1 MNKDS
6 RTIGAVFG
14 ALCVLPA
21 AGLGAP
27 SVALPQIRADL
38 GVSLGASSWVLAS
51 YSLAASIG
59 MALFGRL
66 MERTGIRFILILSS
80 ALLVAG
86 AVLAAFAP
94 SLIVV
99 VAARLVLGVAAAGLL
114 ISSYASVTVLGEA
127 ERPRALGII
136 SAAVGIGSACGPLI
150 GGALVAGLGW
160 RWVIISPVASILV
173 APFAVRLAAGDRAEA
188 RESQEPIDWLGAAL
202 LTVLG
207 GAVVVLLEAR
217 ATKLSGTIVI
227 VLAVAAL
234 AALGGLLAEARTAR
248 HPFVPPQILRA
259 RGFLAACF
267 AGAASYAGYFAL
279 LFASPLLL
287 AAHGY
292 KSVVIGL
299 FLLPAVIGSIA
310 ASRLGRAAG
319 HRIGVPMTVAIL
331 GILTLLAVLV
341 TALTNGAP
349 VAVAIAIAIG
359 ISGFAGSQ
367 VVFLAAIAQV
377 VEPADRATANGLY
390 NFVAFIGGA
399 LGPALVGAFSVR
411 MPLHSA
417 LAASAVLPLIAILI
431 AMLIVLRRH
440 HAAVSTMRI

>member
-27 SVALPQIRADL
+27 SVALPALRSDL

-51 YSLAASIG
+51 YSLAASVG

-66 MERTGIRFILILSS
+66 MERTGVRFILILSS

-94 SLIVV
+94 SLIIV
-99 VAARLVLGVAAAGLL
+99 VAARLLLGMAAAGLL
-114 ISSYASVTVLGEA
+114 ISSYASVTVLDEA

-160 RWVIISPVASILV
+160 RWVIVSPVFSIV
-173 APFAVRLAAGDRAEA
+173 VTPFALRLAPGGRAEA
-188 RESQEPIDWLGAAL
+188 SEPLDWLGATL

-207 GAVVVLLEAR
+207 AAVVVLLECK
-217 ATKLSGTIVI
+217 ATKLSGVIVI
-227 VLAVAAL
+227 LLAVVAV
-234 AALGGLLAEARTAR
+234 AALGGLLAEARMVR
-248 HPFVPPQILRA
+248 HPFVPPRILRA

-299 FLLPAVIGSIA
+299 FLLPAVIGSIV
-310 ASRLGRAAG
+310 ASRASRAAG
-319 HRIGVPMTVAIL
+319 HRIGVPMTIALL
-331 GILTLLAVLV
+331 GLLTVLAVLV
-341 TALTNGAP
+341 TALTNGEP

-377 VEPADRATANGLY
+377 VEPADRAAANGLY

-411 MPLHSA
+411 MPLHAA
-417 LAASAVLPLIAILI
+417 LAASAALPLIATLI
-431 AMLIVLRRH
+431 AMFIVLRRH

>member
-1 MNKDS
+1 MNRDS
-6 RTIGAVFG
+6 RVIGAVFG

-27 SVALPQIRADL
+27 SVALPALRSDL

-51 YSLAASIG
+51 YSLAASVG

-66 MERTGIRFILILSS
+66 MARTGIRFILILSS
-80 ALLVAG
+80 VLLVAG
-86 AVLAAFAP
+86 AVLAAVAP
-94 SLIVV
+94 SLVV
-99 VAARLVLGVAAAGLL
+99 VIAARLLLGMAAAGLL
-114 ISSYASVTVLGEA
+114 ISSYASVTVLEES

-150 GGALVAGLGW
+150 GGLLVAGLNW
-160 RWVIISPVASILV
+160 RWVIISPVASILIT
-173 APFAVRLAAGDRAEA
+173 PFAVRLAAPRPAEA
-188 RESQEPIDWLGAAL
+188 GQQRVDWLGATL
-202 LTVLG
+202 LTILG

-217 ATKLSGTIVI
+217 STKLSGPIVI
-227 VLAVAAL
+227 LLAVVAV
-234 AALGGLLAEARTAR
+234 AALGGLIAEARIAR
-248 HPFVPPQILRA
+248 QPFVPPQILRA

-299 FLLPAVIGSIA
+299 LLLPAVIGSVV
-310 ASRLGRAAG
+310 ASRASAIAG
-319 HRIGVPMTVAIL
+319 HRIGVPMTVALL
-331 GILTLLAVLV
+331 GVLTLVGVLI

-349 VAVAIAIAIG
+349 VAVAVAIAIG
-359 ISGFAGSQ
+359 ISGFAGAQ
-367 VVFLAAIAQV
+367 VVFLGAIAQV
-377 VEPADRATANGLY
+377 VEPADRAAANGLY

-399 LGPALVGAFSVR
+399 LGPALVGAFAAG

-417 LAASAVLPLIAILI
+417 LAASAVLPLAASLI
-431 AMLIVLRRH
+431 AVFIVARRH
-440 HAAVSTMRI
+440 HAAVETIRI